1 MPSSIDH
8 IVIISD
14 DLDTAIAN
22 AEAAGFTVVPGGTH
36 GDGNT
41 HNALIGFA
49 DGSYIELIAP
59 TAQGKTAEHR
69 WFARLR
75 KGGGLVD
82 YCLLGTNL
90 AEEIAGVRQRGIDY
104 PEPFAM
110 ERTTPD
116 GTTLKWT
123 LTTPPGDVG
132 EKGWPFMI
140 EDITPRNLRV
150 PQEKEQVTHVN
161 GATGVAGLTVLV
173 SDVAQT
179 SREYEAILGASSQE
193 LRSPM
198 DDQVF
203 GSMLPLGQQW
213 ILLTEPGSH
222 DSKDHL
228 ERFGQG
234 PYRITLRSHDGPIS
248 PGTGSPIDAALFSG
262 ARIVIS

>member
-8 IVIISD
+8 LVIISD
-14 DLDTAIAN
+14 DLDSAVVN
-22 AEAAGFTVVPGGTH
+22 AETAGFTVVAGGTH

-59 TAQGKTAEHR
+59 TEQGKTAEHR
-69 WFARLR
+69 WFDRLR
-75 KGGGLVD
+75 TGGGLVD
-82 YCLLGTNL
+82 FCLLGTNL
-90 AEEIAGVRQRGIDY
+90 ADEIAGVRDRGIDY

-110 ERTTPD
+110 ARERPD
-116 GTTLKWT
+116 GTRLEWT
-123 LTTPPGDVG
+123 LTTPPGAVG

-140 EDITPRNLRV
+140 EDITPRELRV
-150 PQEKEQVTHVN
+150 PHEEGQITHRN
-161 GATGVAGLTVLV
+161 GATGVAGVTVLV
-173 SDVAQT
+173 ANVEQSAKA
-179 SREYEAILGASSQE
+179 YEAILGSTSQE
-193 LRSPM
+193 LRSPL

-203 GSMLPLGQQW
+203 GSMLPLGRQW
-213 ILLTEPGSH
+213 ILLTGAGSR
-222 DSKDHL
+222 DSREHL

-248 PGTGSPIDAALFSG
+248 PGTGTPIDPALFSG

>member
-14 DLDTAIAN
+14 DLETAKAN
-22 AEAAGFTVVPGGTH
+22 AASAGFTVVPGGTH

-59 TAQGKTAEHR
+59 TEQGQTADHR
-69 WFARLR
+69 WFKRLR

-82 YCLLGTNL
+82 FCLLGTNL
-90 AEEIAGVRQRGIDY
+90 ADEIAAVRERGIDY

-110 ERTTPD
+110 ARKTPD
-116 GTTLKWT
+116 GTMLEWT
-123 LTTPPGDVG
+123 LSTPPGTVG

-140 EDITPRNLRV
+140 EDITPRDLRV
-150 PQEKEQVTHVN
+150 PHEPDQVAHEN
-161 GATGVAGLTVLV
+161 GAIGVAGITVLV
-173 SDVAQT
+173 ADVEQSA
-179 SREYEAILGASSQE
+179 REYEAILGTTAQQ
-193 LRSPM
+193 LRSPL

-203 GSMLPLGQQW
+203 GSMLPLGRQW

-222 DSKDHL
+222 DTKDHL

-234 PYRITLRSHDGPIS
+234 PYRITLRSHEGPIS
-248 PGTGSPIDAALFSG
+248 PGTGSPIDPSLFSG
-262 ARIVIS
+262 ARLVIS